1 MMFTS
6 ICRNVKW
13 VSYNN
18 SLLFEKIVGVT
29 ATTKAV
35 SGFVPLAA
43 AVHSLR
49 QLVNSLRISLS
60 LDTQKRGGEQCKQQ
74 LTTDVSL

>member
-1 MMFTS
+1 M
-6 ICRNVKW
+6 

-18 SLLFEKIVGVT
+18 SLLFEKSVGVT

-35 SGFVPLAA
+35 SEFVPLAA

-60 LDTQKRGGEQCKQQ
+60 LDTQKREGGEQCKQQ

>member
-1 MMFTS
+1 M
-6 ICRNVKW
+6 

-18 SLLFEKIVGVT
+18 SLLFEKSVGVT
-29 ATTKAV
+29 GTTKAV
-35 SGFVPLAA
+35 SEFVPLAA

-60 LDTQKRGGEQCKQQ
+60 LDTQKRGGGEQCKQQ

>member
-1 MMFTS
+1 M
-6 ICRNVKW
+6 

-18 SLLFEKIVGVT
+18 SLLFEKSVGVT
-29 ATTKAV
+29 ATTKPKAV

-60 LDTQKRGGEQCKQQ
+60 LDMQKRGGGEQCKQQ